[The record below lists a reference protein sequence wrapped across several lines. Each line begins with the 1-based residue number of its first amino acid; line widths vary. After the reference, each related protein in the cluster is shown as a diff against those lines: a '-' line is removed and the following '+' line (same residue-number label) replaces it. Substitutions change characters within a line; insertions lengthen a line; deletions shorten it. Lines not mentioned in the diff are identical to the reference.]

1 MLGFFN
7 PSVILTYLSLISA
20 ALGLAYSFQ
29 GEKYWLIISLFC
41 LMLSGV
47 CDMFDGTV
55 AAKVKRNEE
64 EKLFGI
70 EIDSLCDLIAFG
82 ALPAVICFRL
92 AEGNFLSRI
101 AGALLLLASVIRL
114 AYFNVQELGRDRT
127 EKRTFYTGLPVT
139 MVALLYPLALA
150 LGTLL
155 QIPFSWFSMT
165 WFAPLVLI
173 LFAALEVSKLP
184 LKKPYGVGRWLLL
197 LSGVVVFA
205 GVIAVVILKK

>member
-41 LMLSGV
+41 LMFSGV
-47 CDMFDGTV
+47 CDMFDGSI
-55 AAKVKRNEE
+55 AAKVKRNEA
-64 EKLFGI
+64 EKLYGI
-70 EIDSLCDLIAFG
+70 EIDSLCDLVAFG
-82 ALPAVICFRL
+82 ALPAVIGFRL
-92 AEGNFLSRI
+92 ADGNLLSRI

-155 QIPFSWFSMT
+155 QIPFSWLSMT
-165 WFAPLVLI
+165 WFAPVCLI

-184 LKKPYGVGRWLLL
+184 LKKPYGIGRWLLL
-197 LSGVVVFA
+197 ISGMAVFA
-205 GVIAVVILKK
+205 GVIAVVLLKK